1 MGLLVA
7 EEAHGVGVKLE
18 GGLKADLEAD
28 IVTVNLNGPRADTE
42 LLGAVLAGMPLGDE
56 LQNLKLPV
64 CQSVDVGGIEA
75 VLPVALVPIVS
86 RV

>member
-1 MGLLVA
+1 M
-7 EEAHGVGVKLE
+7 KLE

-28 IVTVNLNGPRADTE
+28 VIAVDLNGSWADAE
-42 LLGAVLAGMPLGDE
+42 LAGAVLTGMPLGDE

-64 CQSVDVGGIEA
+64 GQSVDVGGIEA